1 MTDKPT
7 PPDNKDSN
15 PFDRNIPATFS
26 AAEVMKAEEEYLKN
40 RWLSAF
46 SEHGANISKACAYCG
61 VDRWRVN
68 QWLSRDP
75 DFATRKDAV
84 VQERL
89 DRLEDNLFD
98 IAEDVS
104 APAGA
109 RVSASLKLLEAY
121 RPEVYKPG
129 VETGTARP
137 QITMNFYKK
146 PDKETKS
153 AKQIDAEASDVK

>member
-7 PPDNKDSN
+7 APDSKDSN

-26 AAEVMKAEEEYLKN
+26 AADVMKAEEEYLKN
-40 RWLSAF
+40 RWLAAF
-46 SEHGANISKACAYCG
+46 AEHGANISKACAYCG

-68 QWLSRDP
+68 QWIGRDP

-84 VQERL
+84 LQEKL
-89 DRLEDNLFD
+89 DGLETNLFT
-98 IAEDVS
+98 IAEDID

-109 RVSASLKLLEAY
+109 RVTASLKLLEAY

-129 VETGTARP
+129 VESGAVRP

-146 PDKETKS
+146 PDKESKP